1 MAHGLDNSIGILG
14 RVVGVLL
21 KERIVMWLVLLGM
34 LGIISGAILL
44 VIWCR
49 RWIGQVPSL

>member
-34 LGIISGAILL
+34 LGIISGAVLL
-44 VIWCR
+44 VIWC